1 MDNRDPF
8 IEKTTNFGR
17 SWTLISAGIPK
28 GPLSYVRTVAED
40 PNKKGLLFAGTGNS
54 LFYSLDDGEHW
65 TNLQTGLPHATVSW
79 IVVQKRFHDLV
90 VSTYGRGIYIL
101 DDISPLEQKAGNS
114 GDAAVRLFANRAA
127 YRFSRNPLAFIDYEL
142 KAAPKGPIQIDIL
155 DSSGQVIRHLEP
167 RAHAGLNRSSWD
179 LHYEGPH
186 AVRLRTTPAEN
197 PHIWEEPRFRGQDW
211 RPITHWGMESNP
223 PGPLVAPGKYTVKL
237 TVDGQSFTQSVEVL
251 RDPKITTS
259 DEDIQRSVKLQ
270 LRIRDDVTKTADMI
284 NNLEWSRKQLGDLER
299 MYAESKNQEMVKS
312 IQDMDRRMQGVE
324 YKLVSK
330 ALTTSDDKY
339 YVEAWKAYYN
349 LLWLNGEIGPGAGDV
364 AGGNDF
370 APTDTSIALLNQVE
384 EELTGV
390 QAEYKALLEQQ
401 LPAFNRAL
409 LEHGAVPLGITA
421 PAKATSTTPGG
432 SD

>member
-1 MDNRDPF
+1 
-8 IEKTTNFGR
+8 
-17 SWTLISAGIPK
+17 
-28 GPLSYVRTVAED
+28 
-40 PNKKGLLFAGTGNS
+40 
-54 LFYSLDDGEHW
+54 
-65 TNLQTGLPHATVSW
+65 
-79 IVVQKRFHDLV
+79 
-90 VSTYGRGIYIL
+90 
-101 DDISPLEQKAGNS
+101 
-114 GDAAVRLFANRAA
+114 
-127 YRFSRNPLAFIDYEL
+127 
-142 KAAPKGPIQIDIL
+142 
-155 DSSGQVIRHLEP
+155 
-167 RAHAGLNRSSWD
+167 
-179 LHYEGPH
+179 
-186 AVRLRTTPAEN
+186 
-197 PHIWEEPRFRGQDW
+197 
-211 RPITHWGMESNP
+211 MESNP